1 MTRIVS
7 HRGDPMAFQLEPH
20 AHRSPTHFHESILLN
35 SSLQRTGYKNRFSDY
50 FILYC
55 KCVIMWFLTSYTHL
69 HLFSTFILI
78 RVVVAPMIQLTKIIY
93 LP

>member
-35 SSLQRTGYKNRFSDY
+35 SSFQRTGYKNRFSDC

-55 KCVIMWFLTSYTHL
+55 KCHYVISDILYTL
-69 HLFSTFILI
+69 TFIFYI
-78 RVVVAPMIQLTKIIY
+78 HF
-93 LP
+93 